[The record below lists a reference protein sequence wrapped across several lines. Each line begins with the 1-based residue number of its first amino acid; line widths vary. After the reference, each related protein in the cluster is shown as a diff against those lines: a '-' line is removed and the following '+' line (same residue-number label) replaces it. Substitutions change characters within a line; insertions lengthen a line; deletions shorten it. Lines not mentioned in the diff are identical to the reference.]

1 MAIPLPANR
10 IIAPRSESL
19 KKPEGSHLTP
29 EDRLFMQRHGQFRHH
44 LSETIPE
51 VFREHFDFDQSPTPK
66 ASLNPETVSS
76 LEPPKIS
83 KTLEPLNRLLQT
95 D

>member
-44 LSETIPE
+44 LSETIPD
-51 VFREHFDFDQSPTPK
+51 VFRIHFDYNRPPNPK
-66 ASLNPETVSS
+66 AGLKPSS
-76 LEPPKIS
+76 AS
-83 KTLEPLNRLLQT
+83 NS
-95 D
+95 